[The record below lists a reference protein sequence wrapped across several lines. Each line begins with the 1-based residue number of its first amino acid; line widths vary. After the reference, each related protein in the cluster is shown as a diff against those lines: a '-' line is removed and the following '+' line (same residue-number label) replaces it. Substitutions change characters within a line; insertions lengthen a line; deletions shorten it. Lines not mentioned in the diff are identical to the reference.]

1 MGGVPARHEA
11 TQKMV
16 DVDVMDFTPSE
27 KMDENGPGVPR
38 HDETET
44 SILPMYPTLC
54 HIYIYRIW

>member
-27 KMDENGPGVPR
+27 KNG
-38 HDETET
+38 
-44 SILPMYPTLC
+44 
-54 HIYIYRIW
+54 